1 MIVLTLAIGA
11 AFYFNP
17 HHQSDLTATHTDL
30 FAPQTTFSQMKG
42 KASMN
47 IVGGA
52 PEVEH
57 DIYAIITIHLHDE
70 LRLPLFIDEVDG
82 KYVGSDG
89 AQIDEV
95 SPGSVDLAR
104 VQEVFPKLKALMP
117 HPVLIGD
124 TVPPKGSLDGQVLLH
139 FGNITEDNWRSRK
152 PSTLTVKFTH
162 QDPVSVT
169 IP

>member
-1 MIVLTLAIGA
+1 MTVLFLVIGA

-17 HHQSDLTATHTDL
+17 HHQSDLTATRTEI
-30 FAPQTTFSQMKG
+30 FAPQTAFAQMKSKG
-42 KASMN
+42 SMN
-47 IVGGA
+47 IVGAA

-57 DIYAIITIHLHDE
+57 DVYAIITIHVHDE

-82 KYVGSDG
+82 KYIG
-89 AQIDEV
+89 ANGAEIDEV
-95 SPGSVDLAR
+95 SPGSIDLAR
-104 VQEVFPKLKALMP
+104 VQEVFPQLKALLP

-139 FGNITEDNWRSRK
+139 FGNITEEDWRSRK

-162 QDPVSVT
+162 QDPISVT